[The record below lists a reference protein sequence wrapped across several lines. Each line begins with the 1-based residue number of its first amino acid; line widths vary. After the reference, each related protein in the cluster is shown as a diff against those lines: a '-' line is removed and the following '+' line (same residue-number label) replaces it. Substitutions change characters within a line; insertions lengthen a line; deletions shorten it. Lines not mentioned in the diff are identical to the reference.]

1 MGDSRRGESHSAH
14 MGMTAELRRCLM
26 IGKWLANMQY
36 AACMQRWNLPCT
48 APRQCLRYV
57 PVVQVSELTRCL
69 CGISVISG
77 KRGIPIA
84 LELWRSNQITV
95 ENSRGVIIPRGAKL
109 LSVCTSYRE
118 GFGGKK

>member
-1 MGDSRRGESHSAH
+1 MPYDWKTVSEYAICRMHATLESALY
-14 MGMTAELRRCLM
+14 GTTAVLRHV
-26 IGKWLANMQY
+26 Q
-36 AACMQRWNLPCT
+36 
-48 APRQCLRYV
+48 
-57 PVVQVSELTRCL
+57 VVQVSELTRCL

-77 KRGIPIA
+77 KRGIPKA

-95 ENSRGVIIPRGAKL
+95 ENWRGVIIPRRAKL